1 MNKSMAQCQNIHNM
15 KTEKLSEQNRIKPT
29 CQKVDMMRKG
39 DISINVQLLM
49 ETFWK
54 TKGGE
59 EVVGKNSM
67 IAQNK

>member
-15 KTEKLSEQNRIKPT
+15 KTEKLSEQSQIKPT
-29 CQKVDMMRKG
+29 CQKVDMTRKG
-39 DISINVQLLM
+39 VISINVQLLM
-49 ETFWK
+49 EMFWK

-59 EVVGKNSM
+59 EVVGKNST